1 MIRKAA
7 AAVRILLF
15 CLLLSAVLAGLTRL
29 LALKESEARVSPFLR
44 TAGEY
49 DVLFFGDSQITYGV
63 APLEIYKKYGIPSY
77 NLGNANSTMALTYWT
92 MMNALQYASP
102 KAVVIGV
109 KDIEL
114 AGRIPDRLE
123 RVHQALDGF
132 PMSRVKLAAVRDLAS
147 DATEAEETRRLLLQE
162 MLFPLA
168 KYHGRWRSLG
178 AEDLHPAYNEQKGS
192 VLRVGVT
199 DPDEEHPLVGP
210 EELAEEEGE
219 GYVYLRRMIEEC
231 RRRGIGTVLML
242 APHRVRP
249 DSLRAAHT
257 AGRIAGEYGVP
268 MLNFADMDSVVDYYT
283 DCYDPASHIN
293 PSGVRKVSDY
303 LGRYLSEH
311 FGLPDRRREEAY
323 AHWQDEV
330 DAYIDYKLTL
340 FDEADDF
347 RSRLM
352 LMHDEDFSLVLTLPW
367 GFPYSGLHTKDLLQN
382 IAREHVFEGD
392 GQRSREMKPLEVL
405 PVASDEDVCYW
416 LVLDRDSGM
425 RFERC
430 GEWEEEI
437 ETSFGYVFCRMNDWR
452 IDLSLVQDETETYY
466 FESDEDQARDI
477 RAILIDRRTGK
488 PARVL
493 AFDKETP
500 EELDD

>member
-1 MIRKAA
+1 MKRKAA
-7 AAVRILLF
+7 APVRIFLF
-15 CLLLSAVLAGLTRL
+15 CLLLSAAICGLTRL
-29 LALKESEARVSPFLR
+29 LTLKDSAVRVSPFLR

-49 DVLFFGDSQITYGV
+49 DVLFFGDSQVTYGV

-77 NLGNANSTMALTYWT
+77 NLGSANSTMALTYWT
-92 MMNALQYASP
+92 MMNALRFASP

-114 AGRIPDRLE
+114 PGRIPNRLE
-123 RVHQALDGF
+123 RVHQALDAF
-132 PMSRVKLAAVRDLAS
+132 PMSSTKLAAILDLAS
-147 DATEAEETRRLLLQE
+147 DVTEAEETRRLLLQE

-168 KYHGRWRSLG
+168 KYHGRGSTLSR
-178 AEDLHPAYNEQKGS
+178 EDLHPAYNEQKGS

-210 EELAEEEGE
+210 EELAEEAGE

-231 RRRGIGTVLML
+231 QSRGIKPVLMF
-242 APHRVRP
+242 APHRARP

-257 AGRIAGEYGVP
+257 AGKIAGAYGVP
-268 MLNFADMDSVVDYYT
+268 MLNFTDMDSVVDYYT

-311 FGLPDRRREEAY
+311 CSLPDRRQEAAY
-323 AHWQDEV
+323 VHWQEDV
-330 DAYIDYKLTL
+330 NAYIDYKLTL
-340 FDEADDF
+340 FDEAEDF

-392 GQRSREMKPLEVL
+392 GQSSREMKPLEVL
-405 PVASDEDVCYW
+405 PVASDDDVCYW

-452 IDLSLVQDETETYY
+452 IDLSLVQDGAETYY
-466 FESDEDQARDI
+466 FESDEDQARDF

-488 PARVL
+488 PARLL
-493 AFDKETP
+493 AFDKETL

>member
-92 MMNALQYASP
+92 MMNALQYAAP

-132 PMSRVKLAAVRDLAS
+132 PMSRAKLAAVRDLAS
-147 DATEAEETRRLLLQE
+147 DPDAPEETRRKLVQE

-168 KYHGRWRSLG
+168 KYHSRWSALSE
-178 AEDLHPAYNEQKGS
+178 EDLRPGYSIQKGAG
-192 VLRVGVT
+192 LRVHVT
-199 DPDEEHPLVGP
+199 DPDEEHPLVGR

-219 GYVYLRRMIEEC
+219 GYAYLRRMIEAC
-231 RRRGIGTVLML
+231 RSRGIRVLLMFP
-242 APHRVRP
+242 PHRVRP
-249 DSLRAAHT
+249 KSLRAAHT
-257 AGRIAGEYGVP
+257 AERIGEEYGVP
-268 MLNFADMDSVVDYYT
+268 TLNFADMDRVVDYYT
-283 DCYDPASHIN
+283 DCYDPASHLN

-311 FGLPDRRREEAY
+311 FGLPDRRQEAAY
-323 AHWQDEV
+323 AHWQDDV

-382 IAREHVFEGD
+382 IARGHVFEDD
-392 GQRSREMKPLEVL
+392 GEVSHELKPLEVL
-405 PVASDEDVCYW
+405 SEASDEDVCYW
-416 LVLDRDSGM
+416 LVADRESGEIT
-425 RFERC
+425 ERC

-437 ETSFGYVFCRMNDWR
+437 ETSFGYVFCRMSDWR
-452 IDLSLVQDETETYY
+452 IDLSLVQDGTETYY